1 MTETE
6 KAPDATQ
13 ENENRIME
21 KQDQDELE
29 SQPLLQNK
37 ENVNGEERAE
47 GKKKDV
53 K

>member
-6 KAPDATQ
+6 KAPDA
-13 ENENRIME
+13 
-21 KQDQDELE
+21 QDELE

-37 ENVNGEERAE
+37 ENKEIVDGEGRAE
-47 GKKKDV
+47 DKKKDV

>member
-6 KAPDATQ
+6 KAPDAAQ

-37 ENVNGEERAE
+37 ENE
-47 GKKKDV
+47 G
-53 K
+53 